1 MDGSGDGNRW
11 RALRGARQHTN
22 QQTKGTHMNIG
33 AAFPGSYIK
42 AADLQGRSVT
52 VMISHVAMEEIGG
65 DHKPVLYMHGKERG
79 LVLNKTNASII
90 AEMHGWETDDWQ
102 AKPITL
108 YPARVEFQ
116 GRIVDAVRVKLE
128 PQNAQ
133 RAAVNAPAAN
143 GSHPRPA
150 QPPPQAA
157 QPVPTVTVDDD
168 IPF

>member
-1 MDGSGDGNRW
+1 
-11 RALRGARQHTN
+11 
-22 QQTKGTHMNIG
+22 MNIG

-102 AKPITL
+102 GRPITL

-128 PQNAQ
+128 PQDAQ
-133 RAAVNAPAAN
+133 RAAVNAPTAN
-143 GSHPRPA
+143 GAHPRPA

-157 QPVPTVTVDDD
+157 QPVPTASVDDD